1 MDLIYDAN
9 TALKIFNM
17 NDAQKFKFDM
27 LEKYPEAKF
36 CALSVTLK
44 GTQYEILQIMLDAN
58 LNPIKK
64 KQFHRGRASV
74 DGGGHRRKCR
84 DFSRR
89 KNLQTH
95 GVSRQNQ
102 L

>member
-9 TALKIFNM
+9 TSLKIFNM

-64 KQFHRGRASV
+64 NNFIAVGRQLMAEGIAENV
-74 DGGGHRRKCR
+74 VTFLGGKIY
-84 DFSRR
+84 
-89 KNLQTH
+89 KLME
-95 GVSRQNQ
+95 
-102 L
+102 